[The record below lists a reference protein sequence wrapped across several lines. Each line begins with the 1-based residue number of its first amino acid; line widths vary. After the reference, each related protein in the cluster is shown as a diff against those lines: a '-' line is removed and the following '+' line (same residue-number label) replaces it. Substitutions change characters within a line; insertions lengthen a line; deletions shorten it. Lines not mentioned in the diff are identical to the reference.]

1 METNTEN
8 TAAPSVDVP
17 RLVRLA
23 WQAVQG
29 AKGRL
34 YLDMHYEDAKP
45 VIIAAIER
53 AISWGLDEMK
63 ILRTAINAAFED
75 HAERMKG
82 AIDDSV
88 NQECHKAITAAGCKW

>member
-1 METNTEN
+1 METLIEN
-8 TAAPSVDVP
+8 SPAPSVDVP
-17 RLVRLA
+17 HIVRLA

-34 YLDMHYEDAKP
+34 YLDMHFENAEP
-45 VIIAAIER
+45 VIIAAIAR
-53 AISWGLDEMK
+53 AISWGLDDMK

-75 HAERMKG
+75 HAERMKE